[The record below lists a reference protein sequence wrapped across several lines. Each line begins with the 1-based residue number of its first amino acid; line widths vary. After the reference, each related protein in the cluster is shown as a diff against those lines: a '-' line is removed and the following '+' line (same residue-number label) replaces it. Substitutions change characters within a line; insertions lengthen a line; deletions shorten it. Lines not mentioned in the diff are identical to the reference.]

1 MQATMTKTGIVK
13 SGHRPS
19 FTVTRIIKG
28 FEFGHGQISG
38 LATNNEVLELVDW
51 TVHNHP
57 DILVPID
64 KDDEGHIIKDD
75 GCGDGRAVLTVFSL
89 DHTYKRSLNRSKVFG
104 GSATMTTACF
114 IGLGQAGNQPLN
126 QVFEKAIKTLDK
138 KSMDFGAHTDE
149 QMHGNN
155 CGCGAIDKAPQILF
169 ASLKYEIPIRGV
181 ITMLSNYVS
190 GLNDVYGNYRIY
202 VQHLAS
208 QPEYSGMK
216 VMDLILNNKHS
227 RVVKQLGGN
236 HRECRIVLNTIRGYT
251 VNQKLVRDATQ
262 DEAQV
267 FAVDVWRMEEIANKL
282 FEGHPDRQHQAFI
295 SELIYTVATAAVLTK
310 GDLPVDVIT
319 QSARD

>member
-1 MQATMTKTGIVK
+1 MNKTDSIATIATK
-13 SGHRPS
+13 PQ

-38 LATNNEVLELVDW
+38 LATNNEVLELVDN
-51 TVHNHP
+51 VIYDNP

-64 KDDEGHIIKDD
+64 KDHDGHVLDDD

-104 GSATMTTACF
+104 GSATMTTACLV
-114 IGLGQAGNQPLN
+114 GLGDAGKHTLN
-126 QVFEKAIKTLDK
+126 QVFERAIKTLDEK
-138 KSMDFGAHTDE
+138 GMDFGAHTDE
-149 QMHGNN
+149 HMHGNN

-190 GLNDVYGNYRIY
+190 GLNDVYASYRTY
-202 VQHLAS
+202 VKQLAS
-208 QPEYSGMK
+208 QPEYSGMD
-216 VMDLILNNKHS
+216 VMNQIINSSHI
-227 RVVKQLGGN
+227 VKQLGGD
-236 HRECRIVLNTIRGYT
+236 HHECRIVLNTVRGFT

-262 DEAQV
+262 NEAQI
-267 FAVDVWRMEEIANKL
+267 FAVDVWRMEDIAHKL
-282 FEGHPDRQHQAFI
+282 FPNEPERQHQAFI

-310 GDLPVDVIT
+310 GDLPVDVIS
-319 QSARD
+319 QKA